1 MTNSNTHGMSSLLRT
16 YVCVCLLN
24 MHQFLFR
31 HMPLFLVPLYGGFCL
46 YRQKAGYVA
55 VVTTTR
61 FNFLMTFTE
70 GGDCPESV
78 KSRGKN
84 YQTVRSALGLHT
96 QLQPQLV

>member
-1 MTNSNTHGMSSLLRT
+1 MSSLLRT

-31 HMPLFLVPLYGGFCL
+31 HMPLLLVPLYGGFCL